1 MHVLKYWTEAV
12 VIIAN
17 ITLGAR
23 EFIFVA
29 KLRL

>member
-12 VIIAN
+12 FIMAN

-23 EFIFVA
+23 E
-29 KLRL
+29 LRSEAA